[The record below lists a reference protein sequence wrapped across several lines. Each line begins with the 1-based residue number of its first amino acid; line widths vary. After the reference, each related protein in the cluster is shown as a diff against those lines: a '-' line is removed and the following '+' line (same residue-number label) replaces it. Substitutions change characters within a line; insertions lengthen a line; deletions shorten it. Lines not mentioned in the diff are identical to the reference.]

1 MDHEKHM
8 VGTSK
13 RKPMK
18 KIQSKF
24 YGEKM
29 LEEAKQ
35 KVEAKRRMYE
45 KYPQM
50 KSPDWGKMKK
60 KESTITRVAKKLK
73 KIFDPNSNTMRT
85 TVVNKSVGDV
95 AKTKQYKRMRGNG

>member
-1 MDHEKHM
+1 M
-8 VGTSK
+8 VHSK
-13 RKPMK
+13 L
-18 KIQSKF
+18 
-24 YGEKM
+24 GEKT

-60 KESTITRVAKKLK
+60 KKSVVARVAKKLK
-73 KIFDPNSNTMRT
+73 KIFDPHSNTMRT
-85 TVVNKSVGDV
+85 TAVNKSAGDV
-95 AKTKQYKRMRGNG
+95 AKTKQYKRMQGNG